1 MKRTNAN
8 YEIIKGIT
16 INDREIVLGENKN
29 FEISPYVTWMYNGEK
44 YYCGHYLSNYDEAI
58 MDFVTRVID
67 ECEYLAKELQYI
79 TKQKGA
85 K

>member
-8 YEIIKGIT
+8 YEIIKSIT
-16 INDREIVLGENKN
+16 IHDREIVLGENKN
-29 FEISPYVTWMYNGEK
+29 FEVSPYVTWIHDGEA
-44 YYCGHYLSNYDEAI
+44 YYWGHYLSNYDDAI

-67 ECEYLAKELQYI
+67 ECKYVARELQNI
-79 TKQKGA
+79 TKQKGD

>member
-8 YEIIKGIT
+8 YEIIKSIT
-16 INDREIVLGENKN
+16 IHDREIVLGENKD
-29 FEISPYVTWMYNGEK
+29 FEVSPYVTWMYDGET
-44 YYCGHYLSNYDEAI
+44 YYWGHYLSNYDDAI

-67 ECEYLAKELQYI
+67 ECKCVARELQNI
-79 TKQKGA
+79 TKQKGD